1 MFVQEVLER
10 RGNAVGV
17 GEFFG
22 RGPDKR
28 ARIFGDHCIGGCEL
42 DGPALHLPFDMGE
55 DVARIGQAR
64 DCKGVQIA
72 GRKP

>member
-1 MFVQEVLER
+1 MFMQEVLES

-17 GEFFG
+17 GELFG

-42 DGPALHLPFDMGE
+42 DGPALHLPFDMGK

-72 GRKP
+72 GREP